1 MNASASSEIPA
12 AEYKLFVR
20 EDSARFYLKNHDDGV
35 YLSPKGIGWFAGGE
49 ARTRDWAAI
58 KRINPQIAFIPK
70 QGNIGSCRVAFADG
84 KTLTVLSASKW
95 GACDEERNT
104 EYGRFLLDLHR
115 VIPSDV
121 RSTIRFESG
130 VDKGRHVAMTA
141 VFVIAVLFF
150 VILPLG
156 LAVYLRALEPL
167 LVALAGAGFTW
178 PLYRIT
184 EAAQPA
190 AYDPTQIPDSVFP

>member
-1 MNASASSEIPA
+1 MNASAPAEIPA

-49 ARTRDWAAI
+49 AHTRDWTAI

-70 QGNIGSCRVAFADG
+70 QGSIGSCRVTFADG

-95 GACDEERNT
+95 GACDEERNA

-115 VIPSDV
+115 AIPSDV
-121 RSTIRFESG
+121 RSAIRFESG
-130 VDKGRHVAMTA
+130 LSKGRHTAMTA
-141 VFVIAVLFF
+141 IFVIAILFF

-156 LAVYLRALEPL
+156 LAAYLRALEPL
-167 LVALAGAGFTW
+167 LIALAGAGFTW
-178 PLYRIT
+178 PLYRVT
-184 EAAQPA
+184 EAAHPEI
-190 AYDPTQIPDSVFP
+190 YDPAQIPESVFP